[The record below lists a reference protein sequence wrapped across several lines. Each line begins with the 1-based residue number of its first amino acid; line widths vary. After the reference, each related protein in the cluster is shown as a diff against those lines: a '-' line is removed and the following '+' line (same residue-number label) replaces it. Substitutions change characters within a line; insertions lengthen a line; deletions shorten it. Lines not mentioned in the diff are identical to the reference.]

1 MHPHDHDHHH
11 HHDSA
16 DIRSQPVVLDLGDG
30 IGALI
35 VHTDPELLGVEV
47 EISPAGAD
55 DDRQHKEVL
64 RRAIGSAT
72 VNVLVY
78 DNLPEGRYTLWV
90 GDVTWAS
97 GVFIESGSVAEL
109 DWRGT
114 GSTSHPTSKEPPVFP
129 PSGSRSRLQLDCL
142 LSTDRAVAG

>member
-16 DIRSQPVVLDLGDG
+16 QIRSQPVVLELGDG

-64 RRAIGSAT
+64 QRAMGSAT

-90 GDVTWAS
+90 GDVALAS
-97 GVFIESGSVAEL
+97 GIRIESGSVAEL

-114 GSTSHPTSKEPPVFP
+114 GSRSQPALKRTPVCPPIGP
-129 PSGSRSRLQLDCL
+129 
-142 LSTDRAVAG
+142 